1 MRGLMKEKKT
11 RRHPAISIA
20 LGAAMVVLGGWLFL
34 RHFQIEV
41 DVTSAAPN
49 NSVPVI
55 ETNPSAQSSPSST
68 SAAIAKQAVLEKP
81 DPALVAAKQGNLRVS
96 NRSSHALR
104 VALLS
109 RQKDTNAKTGNTEA
123 GFALPAHWDFA
134 PSEGSE
140 KGLIVSLPNRKTQLR
155 RGDVVVAFAQ
165 DGSQRYWGPF
175 VVGETDRPT
184 WNPQTGEWELT
195 LDE

>member
-1 MRGLMKEKKT
+1 MRGLMKEKNT
-11 RRHPAISIA
+11 RQPPAISTIA
-20 LGAAMVVLGGWLFL
+20 FGAVILLLGGWLFF
-34 RHFQIEV
+34 RHFRI
-41 DVTSAAPN
+41 DVEFTSAAPN
-49 NSVPVI
+49 SSVPVI
-55 ETNPSAQSSPSST
+55 ETAPSAQNSASSAS
-68 SAAIAKQAVLEKP
+68 IASQDGLEKP

-109 RQKDTNAKTGNTEA
+109 RQKDTNAKTGTTEA

-140 KGLIVSLPNRKTQLR
+140 KGLIVSLPNRKIQLK

-184 WNPQTGEWELT
+184 WNAQAGEWELT

>member
-1 MRGLMKEKKT
+1 MKEKNT
-11 RRHPAISIA
+11 RQPPAISTIA
-20 LGAAMVVLGGWLFL
+20 FGAVILLLGGWLFF
-34 RHFQIEV
+34 RHFRI
-41 DVTSAAPN
+41 DVEFTSAAPN
-49 NSVPVI
+49 SSVPVI
-55 ETNPSAQSSPSST
+55 ETAPSAQNSASSAS
-68 SAAIAKQAVLEKP
+68 IASQDGLEKP

-109 RQKDTNAKTGNTEA
+109 RQKDTNAKTGTTEA

-140 KGLIVSLPNRKTQLR
+140 KGLIVSLPNRKIQLK

-184 WNPQTGEWELT
+184 WNAQAGEWELT